1 MNSSTVSVIVPTY
14 NESESIPHF
23 IKRLVKCLD
32 DFELIIIDD
41 SPDDGTDFTARAVC
55 EGLKLNY
62 RIVRRKERGKGSAV
76 REGLRLAKGEQIV
89 IIDADLEYPPEEI
102 KPMLKKLGHADV
114 VLSYRIRKDPVLRR
128 VASKLFRIL
137 TRIVLQLPFDTQS
150 GLKVINQKAKEVDY
164 QINGWTWDLEF
175 VFLCKKKGLKITSHN
190 VPFSTRPLGKTKV
203 RTIHNAIENFVDLLR
218 VRFRYL

>member
-1 MNSSTVSVIVPTY
+1 MSVSVIVPTY

-23 IKRLVKCLD
+23 IKRLAKCLT

-41 SPDDGTDFTARAVC
+41 SPDDRTELSARAVC
-55 EGLKLNY
+55 EELKLNY
-62 RIVRRKERGKGSAV
+62 RIVRRKEIGKGSAV

-89 IIDADLEYPPEEI
+89 IIDADLEYSPEEI
-102 KPMLKKLGHADV
+102 RPMLKKLESADV

-128 VASKLFRIL
+128 VASKVFRIL
-137 TRIVLQLPFDTQS
+137 TRILLQLPFDTQS
-150 GLKVINQKAKEVDY
+150 GLKVINQKAKEVKY

-175 VFLCKKKGLKITSHN
+175 VFLCKKKGLKIVSHD
-190 VPFSTRPLGKTKV
+190 VPFNNRPFDKSKV
-203 RTIHNAIENFVDLLR
+203 RTIHNAIENFTDLLR